1 MDQPDGHRIQEV
13 EFLPAPTAGDH
24 QAGVLQQLEVLHDPV
39 AGHVE
44 ALLQRVQGLPVFL
57 EEFIE
62 QVAAGGVGEGLEY
75 GVHAFRIG
83 D

>member
-1 MDQPDGHRIQEV
+1 M

-39 AGHVE
+39 AGHLE
-44 ALLQRVQGLPVFL
+44 AGLERMEGLPVL
-57 EEFIE
+57 PEELIE
-62 QVAAGGVGEGLEY
+62 QVPAGGVGEGLEY
-75 GVHAFRIG
+75 GVHSSRIG